1 MNGPLIPAFSP
12 TGGEGVRRTDEGEFV
27 SPGRQF
33 SITRRAGLLRSFNR
47 LVVYALSRPA
57 GGFGIETALG
67 MSKIVLMLPAA
78 DAPTP
83 CSRRSALRPAVALGL
98 ASVMSWSVRASD
110 AISPAVNWRPGAGAR
125 LAAVQAVGA
134 GKTGFTLLAPS
145 QTGIVFT
152 NLLPEARHLTNQI
165 LPNGSGV
172 AAGDIDADGWCDLFF
187 CGLKDS
193 GCQLYR
199 NLGGWR
205 FTNVTEQAGVA
216 CAGRDNTGAAFADL
230 DGDGDL
236 DLIVNSLG
244 GGTHV
249 FFNDGRGRFKAG
261 PQMLNAGLGGTSLGL
276 ADANGDGALDL
287 YVANYRVTTLTDMP
301 GARFSVKLVNGQPM
315 VVAINGRPPTD
326 PEWTNRFR
334 FKFELG
340 PGGRGK
346 FGREELGEPDAYFVN
361 DGHGHFTPASFTS
374 GTFLDEAGQPLKA
387 PLFDWGLSVLFRD
400 LNSDGAPD
408 LYVCNDFGTPDRLW
422 LNDGRGHFR
431 LAPRLAIRQTSL
443 ASMAVD
449 AADLD
454 RDGHDDLVVLDMLSR
469 DHRRRLEQRNILRA
483 ELAPAEDIAGRPQYP
498 RNTLLWNRG
507 DGTYAEI
514 AQFAGIEASEWSW
527 NPVLLD
533 VDLDG
538 YEDLLVPNGFVR
550 DNMNLDAMNRILA
563 EQVRRRLSA
572 IEELNLRALYP
583 PLNTPNLAFR
593 NLGNLKFAECSQ
605 AWGFDQPTIS
615 QGACL
620 ADLDNDGDLD
630 LAVNNLNRR
639 AGIYRNDSPAPRVA
653 VRLRCQP
660 PNTGGIGARIT
671 VAGGPV
677 LQSQE
682 IVCGGRYC
690 SSDLAQR
697 TFAAG
702 TAKSL
707 EVRVRW
713 RSGRESA
720 VSNVPPNTLLEVSE
734 PAGLIPSPASPA
746 AESASPPSP
755 IRFDDAS
762 DALRHVHQDAP
773 FDDFERQPLLPRK
786 LSQLGP
792 GVAWWDLDGDGR
804 DDLAIGGGRGG
815 QLAWFKNLGGGRFQ
829 RGGGPA
835 WDAPLDRDAAG
846 LAGLAG
852 ALLVAFANYE
862 DGATNGPGVAMLGAT
877 AAKPVLP
884 LAVPSFG
891 PLAVADYDG
900 DGHLDLFVGARA
912 VGGRYPTAGP
922 SQLFRRR
929 NDGFVLDAEN
939 TQALPEVLVSS
950 AIWSDLTGDG
960 WPELVLA
967 CDWGPLRV
975 FRNDRG
981 RLTEWNPPLTWSENA
996 TNAAPG
1002 SPLAARPSPLS
1013 PHLSPLVSRPS
1024 SLAELTGWWNGVAAG
1039 DFDND
1044 GRLDFIATN
1053 WGENTRYE
1061 HWRPA
1066 PLRVYFGDFNEDGGV
1081 ELLEA
1086 HLASELGTFAPERML
1101 DAVARSVPRLG
1112 ARFTTHAA
1120 WANAGIDQVLGDAR
1134 RTAQFREAVWL
1145 ESTLFLNRGD
1155 RFEVRVLPAEAQF
1168 APAFAVCVADADGDG
1183 NEDVFLSQNFFDVDL
1198 DTSRYDAGRG
1208 LWLRG
1213 DGQGGLTPVRG
1224 QDSGVRIYGE
1234 QRGAALADYDG
1245 DGRVDLVVTQ
1255 NSAETKL
1262 FHNAGAKPG
1271 LRVRLTGAAGNPT
1284 GVGAVVRLRFGDTL
1298 GPARE
1303 VRAGSG
1309 YWSQDSPVL
1318 VLGTPQPPTAI
1329 QIRWPGGKV
1338 TERPVPA
1345 GARELS
1351 IHDTGKVE
1359 VRP

>member
-1 MNGPLIPAFSP
+1 M
-12 TGGEGVRRTDEGEFV
+12 
-27 SPGRQF
+27 QF
-33 SITRRAGLLRSFNR
+33 
-47 LVVYALSRPA
+47 
-57 GGFGIETALG
+57 ETEPCL
-67 MSKIVLMLPAA
+67 SKIILMHPAA
-78 DAPTP
+78 DASTP
-83 CSRRSALRPAVALGL
+83 GSRRLAVRPAVALGL
-98 ASVMSWSVRASD
+98 ALAVGWGVRAGG
-110 AISPAVNWRPGAGAR
+110 AISAGLDWRPGSGSR
-125 LAAVQAVGA
+125 LVAVQAVGA
-134 GKTGFTLLAPS
+134 GKTGFTLLAPD
-145 QTGIVFT
+145 QTGVWFT

-165 LPNGSGV
+165 LPNGSGA
-172 AAGDIDADGWCDLFF
+172 AAGDIDGDGWCDLFF

-205 FTNVTEQAGVA
+205 FTNLTESAGVA
-216 CAGRDNTGAAFADL
+216 GRGLDNTGAAFADL
-230 DGDGDL
+230 DADGDL

-244 GGTHV
+244 GGTHI
-249 FFNDGRGRFKAG
+249 FLNDGHGHFTPG
-261 PQMLNAGLGGTSLGL
+261 PQVLNADLGGISLAL

-287 YVANYRVTTLTDMP
+287 YLANYRVTTLTDMP
-301 GARFSVKLVNGQPM
+301 GTRFSVKMVNGQPM
-315 VVAINGRPPTD
+315 VAAINGRPPTD

-374 GTFLDEAGQPLKA
+374 GTFLDEQGRPLSA
-387 PLFDWGLSVLFRD
+387 PLYDWGLSVLFRD
-400 LNSDGAPD
+400 LNGDGAPD

-422 LNDGRGHFR
+422 LNDGHGRFR
-431 LAPRLAIRQTSL
+431 LAPALAIRQTSL

-454 RDGHDDLVVLDMLSR
+454 RDGYDDLVVLDMLSR
-469 DHRRRLEQRNILRA
+469 DHRRRLTQRNILRA
-483 ELAPAEDIAGRPQYP
+483 ELAPAEDITGRPQYP

-507 DGTYAEI
+507 DGTFAEI

-563 EQVRRRLSA
+563 KKAGRRLSA
-572 IEELNLRALYP
+572 VEELNLRALYP
-583 PLNTPNLAFR
+583 PLNTPNLAFH

-630 LAVNNLNRR
+630 LVVNNLNSV
-639 AGIYRNDSPAPRVA
+639 AGIYRNDTSAPRVA
-653 VRLRCQP
+653 VRLRGQP
-660 PNTGGIGARIT
+660 PNTSGVGARIT
-671 VAGGPV
+671 DAGGPV
-677 LQSQE
+677 LQNQQ

-690 SSDLAQR
+690 SSDQAQR

-713 RSGRESA
+713 RSGRETV
-720 VSNVPPNTLLEVSE
+720 VSNVPPNTLVEVSE
-734 PAGLIPSPASPA
+734 PAGPIPNAVSQAG
-746 AESASPPSP
+746 ESAVQPSA
-755 IRFDDAS
+755 IRFTDAS
-762 DALRHVHQDAP
+762 DALRHVHQETP

-804 DDLAIGGGRGG
+804 EDLVIGSGRGG
-815 QLAWFKNLGGGRFQ
+815 GLAWFRNLGGGRFE
-829 RGGGPA
+829 RGSGAA
-835 WDAPLDRDAAG
+835 WDTPLDRDAAG
-846 LAGLAG
+846 FAGVAPG

-862 DGATNGPGVAMLGAT
+862 DGATNGPGVVMLGAT

-884 LAVPSFG
+884 LAGPSFG

-900 DGHLDLFVGARA
+900 DAGLDLFVGARA
-912 VGGRYPTAGP
+912 VGGRYPAAGP

-939 TQALPEVLVSS
+939 TPALPEALVSS

-967 CDWGPLRV
+967 CDWGAIRVLR
-975 FRNDRG
+975 NEKG
-981 RLTEWNPPLTWSENA
+981 RLVPWDPPLAWPA
-996 TNAAPG
+996 VAP
-1002 SPLAARPSPLS
+1002 
-1013 PHLSPLVSRPS
+1013 PHAGLDKLGQ
-1024 SLAELTGWWNGVAAG
+1024 LTGWWNGVAAG
-1039 DFDND
+1039 DFDSD

-1066 PLRVYFGDFNEDGGV
+1066 PLRVYFGDLNEDGGV

-1086 HLASELGTFAPERML
+1086 HLAPELGQYAPERML

-1112 ARFTTHAA
+1112 ARFSTHAA
-1120 WANAGIDQVLGDAR
+1120 WANAGIDQVLGDAQ

-1168 APAFAVCVADADGDG
+1168 APAFAVCVGDADGDG
-1183 NEDVFLSQNFFDVDL
+1183 HEDVFLSQNFFDVDL

-1208 LWLRG
+1208 LWMRG
-1213 DGQGGLTPVRG
+1213 DGRGGLTPVRG
-1224 QDSGVRIYGE
+1224 QDCCVRVYGE

-1255 NSAETKL
+1255 NGAVTRL
-1262 FHNAGAKPG
+1262 FHNTGAKPG
-1271 LRVRLTGAAGNPT
+1271 LRVRLAGPAGNPT

-1329 QIRWPGGKV
+1329 QVRWPGGKV
-1338 TERPVPA
+1338 TESPVPA
-1345 GARELS
+1345 GARELTVRS
-1351 IHDTGKVE
+1351 TGEIE
-1359 VRP
+1359 VLP